1 VAVKK
6 ILLHN
11 QTTMDTV
18 KNEIRIMQQLKHC
31 PGVICLEDAFC
42 DEQQNVFLVMELA
55 QCSLMDLLLKRN
67 RAVYED
73 DARDLFVQIARTVF
87 ALHRQNI
94 VHRDIKLDNI
104 YIVQSNSQSTY
115 KSFSVFLFSLAPSIS

>member
-1 VAVKK
+1 MAVKK
-6 ILLHN
+6 IPTHN
-11 QTTMDTV
+11 QTTMDTI
-18 KNEIRIMQQLKHC
+18 KNEIRIMQQLKQC
-31 PGVICLEDAFC
+31 PGVIRLEDAFC
-42 DEQQNVFLVMELA
+42 DEHQNVFLVMELA

-67 RAVYED
+67 RAFSEN

-104 YIVQSNSQSTY
+104 YIVQSNP
-115 KSFSVFLFSLAPSIS
+115 KSKYESF